1 MELKINK
8 TFKLTRKL
16 GSGAFGE
23 IFHGINLKTN
33 EEVAIKLEHTNTKH
47 PQLFYE
53 AKLYQYLLHDNSVVD
68 KGIPHVYYCATEG
81 DYNIMVMDL
90 LGSSLE
96 DLFNVCNRK
105 FNLKSVLM
113 LADQMLT
120 RIEYVHSR
128 HFLHRDIKPDNFL
141 MGTGKKAN
149 KVYLIDFGLAKRYI
163 GKDNKH
169 IPYRENKNLTGTA
182 RYASI
187 NTHIGIEQGRRDD
200 LESLCYVLLYFL
212 RGSLPWQNMRA
223 NNKKDKYERIMEKKL
238 STPID
243 YLCKGLP
250 SEFVTFLSYCRNLR
264 FEDKPDYTYIRNL
277 FKDLFVK
284 SGYEMDYQFDWTS
297 LDKKSAGTA
306 TKTDTTNTA
315 PVNGMLL
322 EKKEEEKMI
331 LEKDVS
337 KNSGL
342 GRPLTGDDKM
352 MMTEDAK
359 KTMTS
364 LTKNADKPSQIT
376 SQKTTQMSGFM
387 SNMSMP
393 TATTQAHAGPK
404 IVINKPTK

>member
-1 MELKINK
+1 MELIINK

-33 EEVAIKLEHTNTKH
+33 EEVAIKLENTNTKH

-90 LGSSLE
+90 LGPSLE
-96 DLFNVCNRK
+96 DLFNICNRK
-105 FNLKSVLM
+105 FSLKTVLM

-120 RIEYVHSR
+120 RIEFVHSR

-141 MGTGKKAN
+141 MGTGKKQN
-149 KVYLIDFGLAKRYI
+149 KVYIIDFGLAKRYI

-187 NTHIGIEQGRRDD
+187 NTHLGIEQGRRDD

-212 RGSLPWQNMRA
+212 RGSLPWQNLRA
-223 NNKKDKYERIMEKKL
+223 NNKKEKYERIMEKKL

-250 SEFVTFLSYCRNLR
+250 AEFVTYLTYCRNLR
-264 FEDKPDYTYIRNL
+264 FEDKPDYVYLRNL
-277 FKDLFVK
+277 LKDLFIK
-284 SGYEMDYQFDWTS
+284 SGYELDYQFDWNIIAQEKKKNEEAKS
-297 LDKKSAGTA
+297 LGK
-306 TKTDTTNTA
+306 
-315 PVNGMLL
+315 P
-322 EKKEEEKMI
+322 EKGKEEEKMV
-331 LEKDVS
+331 LEKDS
-337 KNSGL
+337 KNSGPT
-342 GRPLTGDDKM
+342 RPITVDDKM
-352 MMTEDAK
+352 TTDAARTNTAM
-359 KTMTS
+359 KTTIGGND
-364 LTKNADKPSQIT
+364 KNAPQKP
-376 SQKTTQMSGFM
+376 
-387 SNMSMP
+387 NP
-393 TATTQAHAGPK
+393 TAQGFSTQNTQASQQIAGPK
-404 IVINKPTK
+404 IAITKGSR

>member
-1 MELKINK
+1 
-8 TFKLTRKL
+8 
-16 GSGAFGE
+16 
-23 IFHGINLKTN
+23 
-33 EEVAIKLEHTNTKH
+33 
-47 PQLFYE
+47 
-53 AKLYQYLLHDNSVVD
+53 
-68 KGIPHVYYCATEG
+68 
-81 DYNIMVMDL
+81 
-90 LGSSLE
+90 
-96 DLFNVCNRK
+96 
-105 FNLKSVLM
+105 
-113 LADQMLT
+113 MLT

-141 MGTGKKAN
+141 MGTGKKAS

-163 GKDNKH
+163 GKDGKH

-284 SGYEMDYQFDWTS
+284 SGYEMDYQYDWTI
-297 LDKKSAGTA
+297 LEKKGGVGALG
-306 TKTDTTNTA
+306 KTDGGSNPI
-315 PVNGMLL
+315 PVIMGAGNMQI

-331 LEKDVS
+331 LEKDIS
-337 KNSGL
+337 KNSAL
-342 GRPLTGDDKM
+342 GRPPTGDDKM
-352 MMTEDAK
+352 MAEDPK
-359 KTMTS
+359 KTATTF
-364 LTKNADKPSQIT
+364 TKNADKPSQIT

-387 SNMSMP
+387 GNMNLP
-393 TATTQAHAGPK
+393 QTAQPYSGPK

>member
-1 MELKINK
+1 M
-8 TFKLTRKL
+8 
-16 GSGAFGE
+16 
-23 IFHGINLKTN
+23 
-33 EEVAIKLEHTNTKH
+33 
-47 PQLFYE
+47 
-53 AKLYQYLLHDNSVVD
+53 
-68 KGIPHVYYCATEG
+68 
-81 DYNIMVMDL
+81 
-90 LGSSLE
+90 
-96 DLFNVCNRK
+96 
-105 FNLKSVLM
+105 
-113 LADQMLT
+113 
-120 RIEYVHSR
+120 
-128 HFLHRDIKPDNFL
+128 
-141 MGTGKKAN
+141 
-149 KVYLIDFGLAKRYI
+149 
-163 GKDNKH
+163 
-169 IPYRENKNLTGTA
+169 
-182 RYASI
+182 
-187 NTHIGIEQGRRDD
+187 
-200 LESLCYVLLYFL
+200 
-212 RGSLPWQNMRA
+212 
-223 NNKKDKYERIMEKKL
+223 
-238 STPID
+238 
-243 YLCKGLP
+243 
-250 SEFVTFLSYCRNLR
+250 
-264 FEDKPDYTYIRNL
+264 
-277 FKDLFVK
+277 K

-342 GRPLTGDDKM
+342 GRPPTGDDKM